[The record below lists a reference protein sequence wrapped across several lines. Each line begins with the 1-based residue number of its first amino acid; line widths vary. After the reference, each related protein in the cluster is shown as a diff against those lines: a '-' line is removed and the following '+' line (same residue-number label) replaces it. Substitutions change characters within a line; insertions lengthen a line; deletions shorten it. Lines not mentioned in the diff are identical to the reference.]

1 MKLAHRILAAVLAC
15 AMPLTFFTACG
26 TVTDADIERVIKEKG
41 YITREEA
48 LALINSNSNVT
59 YVTNT
64 TGSTGSADDSST
76 EKYIS
81 YSNSRLAAAA
91 KQLSGSQWQIE
102 YTDGYNT
109 ATSARLG
116 NKRYVKRSESTTSI
130 SVQGETKENYTLTF
144 VYDGEAYYVS
154 ELTSQEN
161 GKSVWNLKKSDGIAI
176 KTSDDSIG
184 RYYIEKLQENN
195 DAPMIASTYSLY
207 DSTDVLLMYIPSESS
222 NVLSIKSGKAT
233 YGGKEYYTETAV
245 VQVETNAFVEIIY
258 AFDGNTLKHVIVPD
272 RGVIS
277 ISSYSST
284 ANTGLF
290 QLPSKIMTE
299 QEYCDTYMPVSG
311 ETEAN

>member
-1 MKLAHRILAAVLAC
+1 MIGTRLLKARRNTNMKLAHRILAAVLAC

-64 TGSTGSADDSST
+64 TGSTGSADNSST

-102 YTDGYNT
+102 YNNGYD
-109 ATSARLG
+109 AVMVAQLG
-116 NKRYVKRSESTTSI
+116 NKRYVNTD
-130 SVQGETKENYTLTF
+130 
-144 VYDGEAYYVS
+144 YDGKITEFIKDNESYYIT
-154 ELTSQEN
+154 ELTSC
-161 GKSVWNLKKSDGIAI
+161 NLKKSDGIAI
-176 KTSDDSIG
+176 KTNNKSGRIG
-184 RYYIEKLQENN
+184 NYYY
-195 DAPMIASTYSLY
+195 DLY
-207 DSTDVLLMYIPSESS
+207 DTTDSLHEWIPSDSS
-222 NVLSIKSGKAT
+222 KVLSIKSGKIT
-233 YGGKEYYTETAV
+233 YGGKEYYAETAV
-245 VQVETNAFVEIIY
+245 VQVETNAYIEMIY
-258 AFDGNTLKHVIVPD
+258 AFDGNTLKYIIVPD

-299 QEYCDTYMPVSG
+299 QEYCDAYMPVSG